1 MKKIVK
7 HKYPLLAAALILIV
21 STGYS
26 QCSQINIIG
35 GENPVFLQ
43 FDGNGRLTSLSGTDE
58 EEGGKTIRFVNSNG
72 ISLPEKGQKGVK
84 WIPNGDGNI
93 LITMSENNPDDDDYV
108 SSDFKINKEGKLVSW
123 VVTQEGGLKTTSYTY
138 NANGDLVKM
147 SWEGIM
153 TDTKVTDKGE
163 LTATF
168 NTARPDVL
176 MKGGPLVC
184 LATVAWLTF
193 PMTNSHQITSYT
205 YTQTIH
211 VPETEKEIGQ
221 DKEGNPIY
229 QKIPAKNIKNVVT
242 RNFTYAY
249 DAQGRPS
256 SVTVSGK
263 GMERSTFRI
272 TYTGCIKI

>member
-1 MKKIVK
+1 M
-7 HKYPLLAAALILIV
+7 ASFILIGG
-21 STGYS
+21 TGYS

-43 FDGNGRLTSLSGTDE
+43 YDGNGRLTSISGTDE
-58 EEGGKTIRFVNSNG
+58 EEGGKTIRFTNVNG

-123 VVTQEGGLKTTSYTY
+123 VVTQEDGLKTTSYTY
-138 NANGDLVKM
+138 NPNGDLVKM
-147 SWEGIM
+147 SWEGM
-153 TDTKVTDKGE
+153 MQDTKVTDKGE

-168 NTARPDVL
+168 NTAKPDVI
-176 MKGGPLVC
+176 MKGGPMLF
-184 LATVAWLTF
+184 LAETLWQMF
-193 PMTNSHQITSYT
+193 PMTNSHQITSFT

-211 VPETEKEIGQ
+211 MPETKQDIGQ
-221 DKEGNPIY
+221 DKEGNSIY
-229 QKIPAKNIKNVVT
+229 KTIPAKDIKNVIT
-242 RNFTYAY
+242 RNFTYTY
-249 DAQGRPS
+249 DGSGRPA

-263 GMERSTFRI
+263 GIMSKTFRI
-272 TYTGCIKI
+272 TYTGCIKID